1 MTISRFLASA
11 VLLLS
16 SAPLHAFEF
25 KTVAPP
31 AVILYDAP
39 SIKGGK
45 LFVAPRGMPVQVVLT
60 YGEWAKVR
68 DASGDMAWLE
78 QRLLSAKRNVVVRNP
93 NARVRAAADEAA
105 PLLMTADKGVI
116 LELVDPQPSSWVRV
130 RHRDG
135 ISGFIKMADVWGI

>member
-1 MTISRFLASA
+1 MTISRFIASA

-16 SAPLHAFEF
+16 SAQLHAFEF
-25 KTVAPP
+25 KTVAPN

-39 SIKGGK
+39 SVKGGK

-60 YGEWAKVR
+60 YGDWVKVR

-78 QRLLSAKRNVVVRNP
+78 QRSLSAKRNVVIRNP
-93 NARVRAAADEAA
+93 NAKVRAAADDAA
-105 PLLMTADKGVI
+105 PLLMTADKGVV
-116 LELVDPQPSSWVRV
+116 LELLDPQASSWIRV

-135 ISGFIKMADVWGI
+135 ISGYIKAVDVWGI

>member
-1 MTISRFLASA
+1 MTISRFIASA

-16 SAPLHAFEF
+16 SAHLHAFEF
-25 KTVAPP
+25 KTVGPN
-31 AVILYDAP
+31 AVVLYDAP
-39 SIKGGK
+39 STKGGK

-60 YGEWAKVR
+60 YGDWAKVR

-78 QRLLSAKRNVVVRNP
+78 QRSLSARRNVVVRTI
-93 NARVRAAADEAA
+93 NAKVRGAPDEAA

>member
-1 MTISRFLASA
+1 MTISRFIASA

-16 SAPLHAFEF
+16 SAHLHAFEF
-25 KTVAPP
+25 KTVGPNT
-31 AVILYDAP
+31 VVLYDAP
-39 SIKGGK
+39 STKGGK

-60 YGEWAKVR
+60 YGDWAKVR

-78 QRLLSAKRNVVVRNP
+78 QRSLSARRNVVVRTV
-93 NARVRAAADEAA
+93 NARVRSAPDEAA
-105 PLLMTADKGVI
+105 TLLMTADKGVI

-135 ISGFIKMADVWGI
+135 ISGFIRMADVWGL

>member
-1 MTISRFLASA
+1 MTISHFIASA

-16 SAPLHAFEF
+16 SAQLHAFEF
-25 KTVAPP
+25 KTVGAN
-31 AVILYDAP
+31 AVVLYDAP
-39 SIKGGK
+39 STKGGK

-60 YGEWAKVR
+60 YGDWAKVR

-78 QRLLSAKRNVVVRNP
+78 QRSLSARRNLVVRNG
-93 NARVRAAADEAA
+93 NAKVRSAPDDAA

-116 LELVDPQPSSWVRV
+116 LELVDPQPSSWIRV

-135 ISGFIKMADVWGI
+135 ISGYIRMADVWGI